1 MRLLS
6 GSMLVCL
13 LLTGCAVTPA
23 PKPDETITQKEINAS
38 AAMDMESNRE
48 GALAAVA
55 MRKTLSPSDQVY
67 LVKTIYSRL
76 DFDSTKVKLL
86 RMLIENP
93 NFSLSAKAVILD
105 GMAGGLKVDF
115 EKRRVLQM
123 LQERGDVG
131 EAGMDIG
138 DPTTRK
144 L

>member
-1 MRLLS
+1 MKYPI
-6 GSMLVCL
+6 L
-13 LLTGCAVTPA
+13 LLLGITLAGCVPTTAPA
-23 PKPDETITQKEINAS
+23 PNETITQKEINAS

-55 MRKTLSPSDQVY
+55 TRRTLSASDQVY

-76 DFDSTKVKLL
+76 ETDQTKVKLL
-86 RMLIENP
+86 TMLIQNP

-105 GMAGGLKVDF
+105 GMEDGLKVDF
-115 EKRRVLQM
+115 ERRRVLQL

-131 EAGMDIG
+131 EPGLDIG
-138 DPTTRK
+138 DPTTRR